1 MPHADSISIT
11 PICFE
16 LVSQAYGFFS
26 RHHKTHSKPYR
37 CSHCSVGFALRND
50 LDRHKAKHG
59 ARVDTKFY
67 CNWPGCHFKGALRK
81 DNLLKH
87 LHKAHKG
94 ENITEQ
100 EDMEAEVRVVYEKG
114 LKEQKTWTERL
125 GLMKAVQSGNISMV
139 MLLLQNG
146 ANIGEINDRGQ
157 TSLHVATLNGDLEM
171 TQLLLDM
178 GIDIEANDN
187 NNMTAFYHAARTG
200 NEAILQILLQQ
211 NASPSIMERN
221 KEGNTVLHDASSSG
235 NEGIVRL
242 LVDRLVEL
250 DANVDTLDNDQ
261 RTALYRAALNGYSA
275 VVTILLA
282 AGADSLGGPGLF
294 RKSALQAAV
303 MQGHEAVIHVLLA
316 AGSKPTCLD
325 LYWAIDRGHGN
336 IVEKLVAA
344 GADVNTAPGGYFRGT
359 SLQEAASKGHE
370 KIVEM
375 LVAAGA
381 NVNTAPRGYYRE
393 TPLQEAASKG
403 HEKIAEMLVAAGAN
417 VNATVNW
424 NSSRTPLQIARRM
437 GYGAIVEKL
446 LAAGADA

>member
-1 MPHADSISIT
+1 LLHADSIGIT
-11 PICFE
+11 PIYFE
-16 LVSQAYGFFS
+16 LIGQAYGFFS

-87 LHKAHKG
+87 IRKAHKG

-100 EDMEAEVRVVYEKG
+100 EDIHAEVRIVYEKG
-114 LKEQKTWTERL
+114 LKQQKTATERL

-139 MLLLQNG
+139 MLLLRNG
-146 ANIGEINDRGQ
+146 ADIGEINDRGQ

-171 TQLLLDM
+171 AQVLLDI
-178 GIDIEANDN
+178 GIDIEAKDN
-187 NNMTAFYHAARTG
+187 NNRTAFYHAARTG
-200 NEAILQILLQQ
+200 NEAIFRILLQQ
-211 NASPSIMERN
+211 NASPSIIERN

-242 LVDRLVEL
+242 LVDQLVEL
-250 DANVDTLDNDQ
+250 DASVDTLDNNQ
-261 RTALYRAALNGYSA
+261 RTALYRAALNGNSA
-275 VVTILLA
+275 VVAILLA
-282 AGADSLGGPGLF
+282 AGADNHGGPKSSSSADQ
-294 RKSALQAAV
+294 RKNHYMSALRAAV
-303 MQGHEAVIHVLLA
+303 RRDHEAVIHVLLA
-316 AGSKPTCLD
+316 AGSKPTSLD
-325 LYWAIDRGHGN
+325 LYWAIDRGHEN

-344 GADVNTAPGGYFRGT
+344 GADVNTAPRGPVKRT
-359 SLQEAASKGHE
+359 PLQEAILRGHE

-381 NVNTAPRGYYRE
+381 NFNT
-393 TPLQEAASKG
+393 TSS
-403 HEKIAEMLVAAGAN
+403 
-417 VNATVNW
+417 W
-424 NSSRTPLQIARRM
+424 DSRTPLQIAIEE